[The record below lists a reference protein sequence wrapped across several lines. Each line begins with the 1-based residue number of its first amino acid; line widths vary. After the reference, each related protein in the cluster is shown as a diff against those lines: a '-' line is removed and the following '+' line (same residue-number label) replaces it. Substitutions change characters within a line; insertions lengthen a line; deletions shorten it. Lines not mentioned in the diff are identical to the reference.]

1 MRTLLWAVVVLAL
14 EVLLLCGAVALL
26 GVWGPLLSTPLVVAL
41 LVGVVSV
48 VVWLG
53 FKNGFEQTLHRLV
66 LTVVGCVILT
76 YAAMAVADTLVQI
89 PTAVV
94 CDRRAPNT
102 EVQITSTAPQGRFV
116 KSYIGTCVLYTH
128 VSRPVPGFRGCYEL
142 KRASC

>member
-1 MRTLLWAVVVLAL
+1 VERRMKTLLWAVVMLAL
-14 EVLLLCGAVALL
+14 EVLLICGAVALL
-26 GVWGPLLSTPLVVAL
+26 SVWGPLLSTTVVVAL

-53 FKNGFEQTLHRLV
+53 FKQTLNRLV
-66 LTVVGCVILT
+66 LAVVGCVILT
-76 YAAMAVADTLVQI
+76 YAALAAVGTLGQI

-102 EVQITSTAPQGRFV
+102 EVHITSTAPQGRFV

-128 VSRPVPGFRGCYEL
+128 VSRPVPGLRGGGD
-142 KRASC
+142 

>member
-1 MRTLLWAVVVLAL
+1 MKTLLWAVVVLAL
-14 EVLLLCGAVALL
+14 EVLLICGAVALL
-26 GVWGPLLSTPLVVAL
+26 GVWGPLLSTPVVVAL

-53 FKNGFEQTLHRLV
+53 FKNGFAHTLKRLV
-66 LTVVGCVILT
+66 LAVVGCVILT
-76 YAAMAVADTLVQI
+76 YAALAAISTLVQI

-102 EVQITSTAPQGRFV
+102 EVHITSTAAQGRFV

-128 VSRPVPGFRGCYEL
+128 VSRPVPGVAGGGD
-142 KRASC
+142 

>member
-14 EVLLLCGAVALL
+14 EVLLAYGVIALT
-26 GVWGPLLSTPLVVAL
+26 GIWGPLLSIPVVVAL
-41 LVGVVSV
+41 LVGTASV

-53 FKNGFEQTLHRLV
+53 FKSGFDQTLKTLV
-66 LTVVGCVILT
+66 LAAEGCIVLT
-76 YAAMAVADTLVQI
+76 YVALVASPLVQI

-102 EVQITSTAPQGRFV
+102 EVHITSTTPQGRFV

-128 VSRPVPGFRGCYEL
+128 VSRPVRGG
-142 KRASC
+142 AGGGD

>member
-1 MRTLLWAVVVLAL
+1 MKTLLWAVVVLAL

-26 GVWGPLLSTPLVVAL
+26 GIWGPLLSTPVVVAL
-41 LVGVVSV
+41 VVGTASV

-53 FKNGFEQTLHRLV
+53 FKNGFEQTLKRLA
-66 LTVVGCVILT
+66 LSVVGCVIFT
-76 YAAMAVADTLVQI
+76 YAALMVAGTLVQI

-102 EVQITSTAPQGRFV
+102 EVHITSTAPQGRFV

-128 VSRPVPGFRGCYEL
+128 VSRPVPGVAG
-142 KRASC
+142 SGD

>member
-1 MRTLLWAVVVLAL
+1 MKVFLWAVVVLAL
-14 EVLLLCGAVALL
+14 EVLMICGAVALL

-41 LVGVVSV
+41 LVGMVSV

-66 LTVVGCVILT
+66 LTVV
-76 YAAMAVADTLVQI
+76 QF
-89 PTAVV
+89 PTVVV
-94 CDRRAPNT
+94 CDSRAPNT

-116 KSYIGTCVLYTH
+116 KSYMGTCVLYTH
-128 VSRPVPGFRGCYEL
+128 VSRPVPGFRGYYEL